1 MSYTF
6 TIVNQDFSV
15 DRGADY
21 AVDTSLGAI
30 TATLPAVRTIGIGQS
45 IYFVNL
51 GNNKLTITTSDSTI
65 DDGTTSLVVDTSVG
79 LISLGNR
86 WATYNFNK
94 AAPKP
99 QELPTPPKPQR
110 VKIQEVTQDVNS
122 QPT

>member
-6 TIVNQDFSV
+6 TVVNQDFLV

-21 AVDTSLGAI
+21 AVDTSLAAI

-51 GNNKLTITTSDSTI
+51 GKNKLTVTTPDSTI
-65 DDGTTSLVVDTSVG
+65 DEGTTSLIVDTSLG

-86 WATYNFNK
+86 WATYNL
-94 AAPKP
+94 APKP
-99 QELPTPPKPQR
+99 QELPAPPKPLR
-110 VKIQEVTQDVNS
+110 IKTQEVAQDVNS

>member
-6 TIVNQDFSV
+6 TVVNQDFLV

-21 AVDTSLGAI
+21 AVDTSLAAI

-51 GNNKLTITTSDSTI
+51 GKNKLTVITPDSTI
-65 DDGTTSLVVDTSVG
+65 DGTTSLVVDASLG

-86 WATYNFNK
+86 WATYNL
-94 AAPKP
+94 APKP
-99 QELPTPPKPQR
+99 QELPTPPKPLR
-110 VKIQEVTQDVNS
+110 IKTQEVAQDVNS

>member
-6 TIVNQDFSV
+6 TIVNQDFLV

-51 GNNKLTITTSDSTI
+51 GKNKLTVTTSDSTI
-65 DDGTTSLVVDTSVG
+65 DGATSLVVDASLG

-86 WATYNFNK
+86 WATYNL
-94 AAPKP
+94 APKP
-99 QELPTPPKPQR
+99 QELPTPPKPLR
-110 VKIQEVTQDVNS
+110 VKTQEVAQDVNS